1 MALMAGSKR
10 LLFGGVSLGVL
21 LLAGLLWWA
30 TSLAGG
36 DENGADSDKT
46 QAKVESSEAAP
57 AAPDRLVIPKLDVD
71 AEVVSIKSSG
81 GVLLPPQKPKLVG
94 WWSGGA
100 KPGEKQGSVVVA
112 GHTVHTGGGA
122 LDPLADARPG
132 VEIDLYSKGVKR
144 SYTVDAVVEYEKGEL
159 ADQAAQ
165 IFDQEVESRLV
176 VVTCDDWN
184 GSEYLSNV
192 VVYASPKQAA

>member
-1 MALMAGSKR
+1 MAVMAGSKR
-10 LLFGGVSLGVL
+10 LLIGGASLAVL

-30 TSLAGG
+30 TSLVG
-36 DENGADSDKT
+36 DDEIGADAQKT
-46 QAKVESSEAAP
+46 PANTESSAPAP
-57 AAPDRLVIPKLDVD
+57 AAPDRLVIPKLDV
-71 AEVVSIKSSG
+71 AAKVVPIKSSD
-81 GVLLPPQKPKLVG
+81 GVLEPPQKPKLVG
-94 WWSGGA
+94 WWTGGA
-100 KPGEKQGSVVVA
+100 KPGAKKGSVVIA

-122 LDPLADARPG
+122 LDPLSDARPG
-132 VEIDLYSKGVKR
+132 TEIDLYSKGVKR
-144 SYTVDAVVEYEKGEL
+144 TYTVDAVVEYEKGEL

-165 IFDQEVESRLV
+165 IFDQEIDSRLV